1 MGGGAKVRPFPL
13 TLLVVLTT
21 VLHYLSELCIHPLS
35 RLASNIDPWCMQHG
49 RISCR
54 NQSHKE

>member
-21 VLHYLSELCIHPLS
+21 VLHYLNVSKNLLRPTLLPWQRKIANFNTK
-35 RLASNIDPWCMQHG
+35 LAIT
-49 RISCR
+49 RIT
-54 NQSHKE
+54 